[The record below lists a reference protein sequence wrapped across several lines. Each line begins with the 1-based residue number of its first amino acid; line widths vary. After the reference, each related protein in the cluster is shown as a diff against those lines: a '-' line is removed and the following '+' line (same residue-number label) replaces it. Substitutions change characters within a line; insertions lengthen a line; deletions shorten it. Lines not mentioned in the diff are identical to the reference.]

1 MSAVRGLRLQEAGLD
16 KQEIGKAAGYPT
28 EEGGIRE
35 LIASPEEMG
44 PGTWESSQ
52 ENRDPKK
59 KWVGARA
66 TFPLHPFP
74 ARSRIHTG
82 MQCPV
87 SPGKDEE
94 EKSGVALT

>member
-44 PGTWESSQ
+44 PGRSHEKTGT
-52 ENRDPKK
+52 PK
-59 KWVGARA
+59 GN
-66 TFPLHPFP
+66 
-74 ARSRIHTG
+74 G
-82 MQCPV
+82 
-87 SPGKDEE
+87 
-94 EKSGVALT
+94 